1 MVTKTTVIII
11 KGKYMGEHAAWILV
25 NHKASYKRVIL
36 YSQNCNNSI
45 ALAQQRHAAYHL
57 LAVTQQF
64 NIAITL

>member
-1 MVTKTTVIII
+1 
-11 KGKYMGEHAAWILV
+11 MGEHAAWILV